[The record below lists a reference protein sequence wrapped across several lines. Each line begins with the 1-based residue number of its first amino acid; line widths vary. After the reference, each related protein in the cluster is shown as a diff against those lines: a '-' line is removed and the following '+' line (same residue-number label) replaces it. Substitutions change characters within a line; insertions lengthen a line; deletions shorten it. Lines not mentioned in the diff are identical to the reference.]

1 MEIPT
6 LVAHRGYARNY
17 PENTLEGIE
26 AAILAGACMVEID
39 IQCTADGIPVLIHD
53 EMLNRTSSES
63 GHILKMQFER
73 ARMISVGEP
82 ERFGH
87 HFSQARIPSL
97 QDFVALMQKWP
108 RVKAFV
114 EIKEESLEAFGIPY
128 VLDQINAVLEP
139 VKNRCIVISYNKEA
153 LEYAR
158 DINASSIGWILGE
171 WDAASCDLAHTL
183 NPDYIICNYTKIP
196 DDAVTLWVGP
206 WHWALYEVDE
216 PELALK
222 LAKLGVEFIE
232 TMAIKEMLEDSELHK
247 KGCFSPEPLV
257 INNGNE

>member
-6 LVAHRGYARNY
+6 LVAHRGYAKNF

-26 AAILAGACMVEID
+26 AAIVAGACMVEID

-73 ARMISVGEP
+73 VRMMNAGEP

-87 HFSQARIPSL
+87 QFSQVRIPSL

-108 RVKAFV
+108 NMRAFI
-114 EIKEESLEAFGIPY
+114 EIKEESLSAFGIPH
-128 VLDQINAVLEP
+128 VLDRVNAILEP
-139 VKNRCIVISYNKEA
+139 VRDRCIVISYDLEA
-153 LEYAR
+153 LEYTR
-158 DINASSIGWILGE
+158 DISTTSIGWILKK
-171 WDAASCDLAHTL
+171 WDAVSCDHAHSL
-183 NPDYIICNYTKIP
+183 NPDFIISNYKKIP

-206 WHWALYEVDE
+206 WQWVLYEVDT
-216 PELALK
+216 PDLALELAE
-222 LAKLGVEFIE
+222 LGVGFIE
-232 TMAIKEMLEDSELHK
+232 TMAIKEMLADPELYK
-247 KGCFSPEPLV
+247 RGCFSGVVDTALM
-257 INNGNE
+257 